1 MAGTRTHCQWQKGDI
16 RFGGQ
21 AWKLESAKDK
31 ETVVSET
38 DPFHVLYLV
47 QSEMWGP
54 VTLLSPWLGVR
65 LGRRERA
72 L

>member
-1 MAGTRTHCQWQKGDI
+1 MARTRTHCQWQKGDI

-47 QSEMWGP
+47 
-54 VTLLSPWLGVR
+54 
-65 LGRRERA
+65 
-72 L
+72 